1 MALTNTEK
9 SEKLRLFLEDRPSL
23 SVQGLE
29 KEASIASQ
37 SIAWV
42 KRGRDL
48 PKQHWAALTP
58 ILKKYGWK

>member
-1 MALTNTEK
+1 MTNAQK
-9 SEKLRLFLEDRPSL
+9 SERLRRFLEERPAL

-29 KEASIASQ
+29 THAKLPGQA
-37 SIAWV
+37 IAWV

-48 PKQHWAALTP
+48 PEAHWKQLMP